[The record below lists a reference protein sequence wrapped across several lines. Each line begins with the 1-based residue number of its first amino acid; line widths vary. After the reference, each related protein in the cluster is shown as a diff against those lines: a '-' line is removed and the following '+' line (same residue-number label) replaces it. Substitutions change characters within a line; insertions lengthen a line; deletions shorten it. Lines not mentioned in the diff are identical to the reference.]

1 MQSQCNHNAMAVTI
15 LCLLV
20 FNANNNEHIILL
32 LFILKGEII
41 NYELNLLSILFKFFE
56 YQGVPPL
63 QVIFFEKIP
72 LRYPGKCP
80 HRASKIQNF
89 LAGDAPITTYIGDW
103 SLLKP

>member
-56 YQGVPPL
+56 YQPAL
-63 QVIFFEKIP
+63 QVIFFRKIP
-72 LRYPGKCP
+72 LRNHWKITV
-80 HRASKIQNF
+80 RASQGFENSKIS
-89 LAGDAPITTYIGDW
+89 PYVGDW
-103 SLLKP
+103 SQLKP